1 MLYPCKKSLYR
12 QRMRYNT
19 EGRRGRTRPYFW
31 VAIAFL
37 VVGIFRFAAHLWFD
51 PFGTGEY
58 RTSLDGRFK
67 ASASNLNQNTLFNG
81 RVQYIELLVTE
92 PAAKREVWRV
102 QFHHDA
108 SGKVPHYG
116 DRSEKPFIE
125 WAQDSRSVT
134 IPVGVEQQVKLP
146 MPKA

>member
-1 MLYPCKKSLYR
+1 MKHNSP
-12 QRMRYNT
+12 QRKVWM
-19 EGRRGRTRPYFW
+19 RPYFW
-31 VAIAFL
+31 AAIAFL
-37 VVGIFRFAAHLWFD
+37 VVGIFRFAAQLWFD
-51 PFGTGEY
+51 PSGTGEY
-58 RTSLDGRFK
+58 RTSLDGRFR

-108 SGKVPHYG
+108 SANVPQYG
-116 DRSEKPFIE
+116 ERREKPFIK

-134 IPVGVEQQVKLP
+134 IPVGVEQQVTLP
-146 MPKA
+146 IPKA